1 MKMRGLHILLA
12 ALPLLGACK
21 MDAADDLR
29 SQEAAEA
36 GAISLIVR
44 GATSDLEA
52 GLPVSGIHVTLS
64 SYALVV
70 LCGVAGTLGTALES
84 AEIYSNSEGLFE
96 LETRY
101 VGGRKY
107 RLHAEDTREDATPSY
122 APAYLDISPISV
134 DSPSYHPDSRT
145 ILLDEQILYLEEAD

>member
-1 MKMRGLHILLA
+1 MRGLHILLA

-64 SYALVV
+64 SYALEDEMP
-70 LCGVAGTLGTALES
+70 GTALES
-84 AEIYSNSEGLFE
+84 VEIYSNSEGLFE

-122 APAYLDISPISV
+122 APAFLDISPISV